1 MAKQV
6 ENNSDSLA
14 GKLGRL
20 FLSPIPIEDLRELI
34 REVFREMLPAIKS
47 NAKWEDEKVM
57 DNHELSREFH
67 ISIPT
72 IWKYRREGVI
82 PYFRVGNRIR
92 FRRTEVHKA
101 LETLKWKKKQ

>member
-1 MAKQV
+1 MAKHN
-6 ENNSDSLA
+6 ENTPDSLS

-34 REVFREMLPAIKS
+34 REVFREMLPAIKT

-57 DNHELSREFH
+57 DNFELSKEFN

-72 IWKYRREGVI
+72 IWKMNSASELRKFFVNMESIARSMSFYRE
-82 PYFRVGNRIR
+82 
-92 FRRTEVHKA
+92 TESH
-101 LETLKWKKKQ
+101 LEF